1 MYDVQARSM
10 VQMGNGNFLVAGTQA
25 FANGFLSVHAPN
37 GHTTQSFY
45 LSPSALSSYSDFTQ
59 ITKINDTLAIV
70 GGKISIVVGATVAWQ
85 GISIAVNQDGTVLW
99 MLTHG
104 LNDPGLDATVRDIER
119 INDSTFLCLSS
130 SIGNSSNALSKID
143 YWGNII
149 WTKSIEYNSSGF
161 QLNDVLIDDTTL
173 IVAGHVVNSGN
184 FLGVFL
190 RLDSLGNVQEG
201 ASYSHSIQPDFTQ
214 VIALNHELIV
224 TSKSHAT
231 SAISVLKMDSSAN
244 VLTHKSF
251 SYFAMMPEDEA
262 LKPLYLV
269 DSTSFWFWNGSSFG
283 ASAYLIDALT
293 LLPMESFMHNGNIQ
307 TIMQDTTL
315 QILATGPLY
324 GVKNQLITQKHFA
337 ISAADSLEAIYTF
350 CSYPNNDLPLN
361 ELAPVKAL
369 FTPII
374 TQGSTP
380 FPLFYPMLTN
390 EPWVDEPWCVEM
402 LGAVDEESLV
412 FGPNPVTTY
421 LKLHENAATQFE
433 IVNLNN
439 QLMLHGMTDSEG
451 KINTSSLSPG
461 TYLLILPK
469 SRCKFTVTTH

>member
-143 YWGNII
+143 FWGNII

-231 SAISVLKMDSSAN
+231 SAISVVKMDSSAN

-337 ISAADSLEAIYTF
+337 ISEADSLEAIYTF
-350 CSYPNNDLPLN
+350 CSYPSNDLPLN
-361 ELAPVKAL
+361 EIAPVKAT
-369 FTPII
+369 FSPTV

-380 FPLFYPMLTN
+380 FPLFYPMLSN

-402 LGAVDEESLV
+402 LGQLDEEVLTS
-412 FGPNPVTTY
+412 GPNPCDAFIKFDNYPLVNIEIFTLDGKLVTTSVAD
-421 LKLHENAATQFE
+421 ET
-433 IVNLNN
+433 
-439 QLMLHGMTDSEG
+439 G
-451 KINTSSLSPG
+451 KINTVNIPG
-461 TYLLILPK
+461 GSYFFRFQNQLVK
-469 SRCKFTVTTH
+469 VAVSH